1 MLQIVAGRRA
11 AALSAALVLIL
22 CPAAAFAQQPA
33 PAPAQVPDPLDE
45 VDRPLDPSAPLE
57 EWPDLGVPWPDME
70 ADRAAP
76 IPAGPDAN
84 TAGASVDGAAAR
96 TYSYRVEG
104 LDGTETATLMDQF
117 RTLSTLE
124 EHRRDAANAAQIDR
138 RARADADLMAELL
151 RAHGYYDALVTT
163 AVDAAPGGGF
173 AVTLE
178 VEPGPLYRFSAVTL
192 PGLEAA
198 AGADAGA
205 LRGAFG
211 VAAHDPVNAM
221 RVSEAEAALRAE
233 LGRRGFAF
241 AEVGETQIVV
251 DHDSRTATLVLP
263 VEPAGTRRFGHVLIE
278 GRPLFSARHIETIA
292 RFREGEPYT
301 AARIE
306 DLRQALVATGLVSTI
321 NIRPVA
327 REGSDIVDLAV
338 TLEPAPM
345 RTIAGEAGYGTGEGV
360 RLELSWQHRNLIP
373 ARGRGHLPRRRR
385 HPRATALG
393 GLPAQQFHAP
403 RPGAERPDR
412 RQPSRPA
419 RLRRAH
425 LHPDRRNRAADQHHL
440 AEEMDLVG
448 RRRADRDRR
457 ARRRHRQRH
466 DAAADLLHRRHSR
479 QLGYDGSNDL
489 LDPTRGFRV
498 SARFS
503 PEASLQDGS
512 FFYARAQIDGSF
524 YQPVSGSVTLA
535 GRTRLGTIIGAGRD
549 RIAPSRRFYAGG
561 GGSVRGY
568 GFQELGPRDPVFD
581 DPIGGRSL
589 TEFSLEAR
597 IRVRRFRDRAVRR
610 CRQRLDL
617 ASAALRQPPVRRR
630 HRRPLPHPLRPD
642 PGRCRNAAQPAP
654 RRPED
659 RRLRL
664 ARPGLLNMDAVLD
677 PTVAPVEEEPPARVR
692 SRTRIWLA
700 RIVKTL
706 IAIALVLALGLAAFL
721 AFLDTEAGH
730 RFIVNRIAAMT
741 PASGLRIQIGRI
753 DGSIYGRTRLIDV
766 RVYDPHGLFA
776 EAPRIDM
783 DWRPVDYVFG
793 ALTLNEVDSDLVI
806 LRRTPRSIRPPRRSR
821 SCPITTFISAGS
833 TSGSSGSGPASPGA
847 SR

>member
-33 PAPAQVPDPLDE
+33 PAPAQVPDALDE

-57 EWPDLGVPWPDME
+57 LWPDLGVPWPDME

-84 TAGASVDGAAAR
+84 TADSAAAR

-173 AVTLE
+173 AVTLN

-221 RVSEAEAALRAE
+221 RVGEAEAALRAE

-241 AEVGETQIVV
+241 AQVGETQVVV
-251 DHDSRTATLVLP
+251 DHASRTATLVLP

-327 REGSDIVDLAV
+327 RAGSDVVDLAV

-345 RTIAGEAGYGTGEGV
+345 RTVAGEAGYGTGEGV
-360 RLELSWQHRNLIP
+360 RLELSWQHRNLIRPEGAVTFRGVAGTREQLLSAVFRRNNFMRRDQVLNAQIAATHLDRP
-373 ARGRGHLPRRRR
+373 AYDARMFTLTGGIERQSNIIWQKAWTWSVGAELTATDERDVDIASGTTRRRTFFI
-385 HPRATALG
+385 AAI
-393 GLPAQQFHAP
+393 PAY
-403 RPGAERPDR
+403 
-412 RQPSRPA
+412 
-419 RLRRAH
+419 
-425 LHPDRRNRAADQHHL
+425 
-440 AEEMDLVG
+440 
-448 RRRADRDRR
+448 
-457 ARRRHRQRH
+457 
-466 DAAADLLHRRHSR
+466 
-479 QLGYDGSNDL
+479 LGYDGSNDL
-489 LDPTRGFRV
+489 LDPTRGWRV

-512 FFYARAQIDGSF
+512 FFYARAQVDGSF
-524 YQPVSGSVTLA
+524 YWPVSGSVTIA
-535 GRTRLGTIIGAGRD
+535 GRTRLGTIIGAARD

-568 GFQELGPRDPVFD
+568 GFQELGPHDPVFD

-597 IRVRRFRDRAVRR
+597 IRVGDFGIVPFVDAGNV
-610 CRQRLDL
+610 
-617 ASAALRQPPVRRR
+617 STT
-630 HRRPLPHPLRPD
+630 PLPRFGNLQFGAGIGARYHTRFGPIRIDIGTPI
-642 PGRCRNAAQPAP
+642 NP
-654 RRPED
+654 RR
-659 RRLRL
+659 
-664 ARPGLLNMDAVLD
+664 GD
-677 PTVAPVEEEPPARVR
+677 P
-692 SRTRIWLA
+692 
-700 RIVKTL
+700 
-706 IAIALVLALGLAAFL
+706 
-721 AFLDTEAGH
+721 
-730 RFIVNRIAAMT
+730 RIA
-741 PASGLRIQIGRI
+741 
-753 DGSIYGRTRLIDV
+753 
-766 RVYDPHGLFA
+766 VYVSLGQAF
-776 EAPRIDM
+776 
-783 DWRPVDYVFG
+783 
-793 ALTLNEVDSDLVI
+793 
-806 LRRTPRSIRPPRRSR
+806 
-821 SCPITTFISAGS
+821 
-833 TSGSSGSGPASPGA
+833 
-847 SR
+847 